1 MEQPPSPEQKDKNRF
16 MNMKRFVYLAVAAVL
31 AVMPA
36 VAQNKPTQ
44 KEYSDR
50 YQLLVSKLGSTGV
63 GIETVLQ
70 NWGKDYPEDLDMLLG
85 KFTYYLEKSRSS
97 TYEIKDLKRYL
108 GKDPIITLKDS
119 LGKNVNY
126 FQIDNYDDEL
136 FGKATQA
143 IDKAIELNQDRLDFR
158 LYKISALLGYEKE
171 SPDMALSNLKALIDY
186 DGHNHP
192 KWEYPG
198 YVSDPNLFPS
208 LMQDCCYAF
217 FLLGT
222 PSSYEAFKELSEK
235 MVTYYPKAYEYTTN
249 IGSYYLVYKH
259 DSKTALK
266 YYNKVLKKVP
276 NDYATLKNFVLL
288 ARNDKNVKLEKK
300 YLPMLI
306 KATENETEKA
316 SYQARLSTL

>member
-1 MEQPPSPEQKDKNRF
+1 
-16 MNMKRFVYLAVAAVL
+16 MNMKKLFYLAIAAVL

-36 VAQNKPTQ
+36 AAQNKPTQ

-50 YQLLVSKLGSTGV
+50 YQLLVSKLGTTGL

-85 KFTYYLEKSRSS
+85 KFSYYLEKSRTS
-97 TYEIKDLKRYL
+97 TYEVRDTKRYL
-108 GKDPIITLKDS
+108 GKEPIINLKDS
-119 LGKNVNY
+119 LGKTVNY
-126 FQIDNYDDEL
+126 FEINNFDDEL

-143 IDKAIELNQDRLDFR
+143 IDKAIELNQNRLDFR
-158 LYKISALLGYEKE
+158 LYKISALLDYEKD
-171 SPDMALSNLKALIDY
+171 SPDMALSNLKSLIDF
-186 DGHNHP
+186 DGHSHP
-192 KWEYPG
+192 AWEYPG
-198 YVSDPNLFPS
+198 YVSDAQLFPS

-217 FLLGT
+217 FLIGT

-235 MVTYYPKAYEYTTN
+235 MLTYYPKAYEYMTN
-249 IGSYYLVYKH
+249 VGSYYLVCKH

-276 NDYATLKNFVLL
+276 DDYATLKNCVLL

-306 KATENETEKA
+306 KATQDETEKA
-316 SYQARLSTL
+316 SYQARLSSL